1 MSSNFEKYN
10 KSRLLTSYISV
21 VLSVFLVLFLLGGL
35 FLFVLQSKKISDD
48 YKEKIAYTVFFK
60 KGTSDTLIRTFEKD
74 MLSKDYVKTINFI
87 HKDSAASKHIED
99 LGEDFLTFLGFNPLD
114 DSFDIYLKSDY
125 VQKDSL
131 VKINQYI
138 KKNRAVSDVVYDQ
151 GLVNMV
157 NDNVKKI
164 TVWVLIICG
173 IFFIISILLINNS
186 LRLSIYT
193 HRFTIKTM
201 QLVGATKSF
210 IRRPFINKSITLGLI
225 GAFLAI
231 IALSGLLIYVDQ
243 SNPDL
248 NLFENPIQIAAVFV
262 GLLLFGLI
270 ISFISTYSATQ
281 KFLNLKTD
289 YLY

>member
-10 KSRLLTSYISV
+10 KSRLLTSYLSV
-21 VLSVFLVLFLLGGL
+21 VISVFLVLFLLGAL
-35 FLFVLQSKKISDD
+35 ILFVLQSNKISND

-60 KGTSDTLIRTFEKD
+60 KGSNDTIVKAFEKD
-74 MLSKDYVKTINFI
+74 MKSKDYIKSITFI
-87 HKDSAASKHIED
+87 HKDSAASKHIKD

-114 DSFDIYLKSDY
+114 DSFDIHFKSEY

-131 VKINQYI
+131 AKINQYI
-138 KKNRAVSDVVYDQ
+138 KKNQAVSDVVYDQ
-151 GLVNMV
+151 GLVDLV
-157 NDNVKKI
+157 NENVKKI
-164 TVWVLIICG
+164 TFWVLIVCG
-173 IFFIISILLINNS
+173 VFFVISILLINNS

-210 IRRPFINKSITLGLI
+210 IRRPFIRKNIVLGLI
-225 GAFLAI
+225 GAFLALI
-231 IALSGLLIYVDQ
+231 FLSGLLFYVNE

-248 NLFENPIQIAAVFV
+248 NIFEDPLQIIFVYV
-262 GLLLFGLI
+262 GLIIFGLI

-289 YLY
+289 NLY